1 MGVCSARGDGEH
13 GALGVGDPPSLPFLR
28 FPQRTRGSEREEL
41 GVIVEGGKPF
51 PEGRSPNRKWRQWR
65 EGRREGGSQAWS
77 GFQTVRS
84 EQPCLGLKLP
94 YFRGEYLYVFHP
106 GLWTSPLSTCQAYSR
121 FSAPNSQ

>member
-51 PEGRSPNRKWRQWR
+51 PEGPISQQKMAPMQGGR
-65 EGRREGGSQAWS
+65 EEAR
-77 GFQTVRS
+77 
-84 EQPCLGLKLP
+84 
-94 YFRGEYLYVFHP
+94 P
-106 GLWTSPLSTCQAYSR
+106 GLGSR
-121 FSAPNSQ
+121 R